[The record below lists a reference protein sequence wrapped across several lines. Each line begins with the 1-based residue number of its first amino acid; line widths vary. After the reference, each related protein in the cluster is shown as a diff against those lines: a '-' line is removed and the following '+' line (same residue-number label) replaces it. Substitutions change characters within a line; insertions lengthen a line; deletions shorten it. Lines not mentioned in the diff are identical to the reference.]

1 MYLVEFLNETEIKYV
16 CFIKNKKNHAS
27 DRSMAYTRIDT
38 TKFISKICDLKMLC
52 LSFNYKIISQ
62 MYELRLPPLSRCLRK
77 LSY

>member
-16 CFIKNKKNHAS
+16 CFKNHAS
-27 DRSMAYTRIDT
+27 DRSMAYTRMDT